1 MVDDKLIYLLTTE
14 SKEIIMSEISVNKQE
29 LKVIIHLMERAKRS
43 FDDMLD
49 RGYLA
54 EGMENYDLEEYRE
67 PLPMIEQ
74 SIRRLRRLIN

>member
-1 MVDDKLIYLLTTE
+1 
-14 SKEIIMSEISVNKQE
+14 MSEISVNKQE

>member
-1 MVDDKLIYLLTTE
+1 VVDDKLIYLLTTE